1 MEYLDHIDGK
11 PTFYLPPW
19 QVSPITIRSGQVL
32 TSPSSNHFISSV
44 NLMSAKDLGFA
55 KPTTLRCL
63 LHRVVSSW
71 HSCDIARVAGT
82 LPLSVEERSRSGHHS
97 NGCG

>member
-44 NLMSAKDLGFA
+44 NLMSAKDLGLCQADNAAMFA
-55 KPTTLRCL
+55 APPSLLVALLR
-63 LHRVVSSW
+63 
-71 HSCDIARVAGT
+71 HSEG
-82 LPLSVEERSRSGHHS
+82 
-97 NGCG
+97 